1 MWSTAVVTAALLDLL
16 SDQDRKRL
24 LALGGRRTYGRNE
37 VVFHEGEPGETL
49 HIVRRGRL
57 AVRVTSTG
65 GDVATLAILSPGR
78 FFGELALLQEHHT
91 RTATVVALEP
101 TETLTL
107 SRVAFEAA
115 RRSHPE
121 MANVVNRLLAER
133 VEQLSQALLEAMYL
147 GVDERIARRLVE
159 LAEIYRA
166 GPVPLVVPITQD
178 DLAGMAGTT
187 RPTANLVLG
196 RLAEA
201 GAVRLQR
208 GRIEVTDLAAL
219 RRHGGLTG

>member
-1 MWSTAVVTAALLDLL
+1 MAAALLDLL
-16 SDQDRKRL
+16 SDHDRDRL
-24 LALGGRRTYGRNE
+24 LAVSGRRTFARNE

-49 HIVRRGRL
+49 HIVQSGRL
-57 AVRVTSTG
+57 AVRVTSTD

-91 RTATVVALEP
+91 RTATVVALERA
-101 TETLTL
+101 ETVTL
-107 SRVAFEAA
+107 SRAVFAEA

-121 MANVVNRLLAER
+121 LVDVVTRLLAET
-133 VEQLSQALLEAMYL
+133 VERLSQALLEAMYL
-147 GVDERIARRLVE
+147 GVDERVARRLVE
-159 LAEIYRA
+159 LAEIYRSGA
-166 GPVPLVVPITQD
+166 ARIVVPITQD
-178 DLAGMAGTT
+178 ELAGMAGTT

-201 GAVRLQR
+201 GAVRLER

-219 RRHGGLTG
+219 RRHGGLPD